1 MKIGILT
8 LPLHTNYGG
17 ILQAYALQTVLE
29 RMGHE
34 VYVIQVKRKEI
45 QLLPLWKRY
54 LCYAKRAILKYI
66 FGKEDVIVFYE
77 SHERTILPIL
87 RQNTNKF
94 IAQYIHS
101 YHINSFNEIGNKNI
115 FDAYVVGSDQIWR
128 PSFPHF
134 EIEDSF
140 LRFDKRP
147 NTIRL
152 SYAASFGVDTWEFT
166 SEQTENC
173 RELAQQFNIIS
184 VREDSAV
191 HLCKKYLGVDANLVL
206 DPTML
211 LEVKDYIKLAE
222 NSKVPN
228 CSENL
233 MVYILNIDNKKNEIV
248 NKIAEDKGLIPILF
262 TNSVENPNLPL
273 EERIHPK
280 VESWLRGFVDT
291 EYVVTDSFHGCVFS
305 IIFHKPFIVFE
316 NTGRGMARIKSIL
329 DMFNLNCRLVSS
341 SNPRPH
347 LLFEP
352 INWRE
357 VERIL
362 KELKDKSQE
371 LLTKYLKKD
380 SL

>member
-45 QLLPLWKRY
+45 PLLPLWKRY

-66 FGKEDVIVFYE
+66 FGKKDVIVFYE

-94 IAQYIHS
+94 ISKYIHS

-128 PSFPHF
+128 PLDSHWD
-134 EIEDSF
+134 IEDSF
-140 LRFDKRP
+140 LRFDKQSV
-147 NTIRL
+147 TIRIA
-152 SYAASFGVDTWEFT
+152 YAASFGVDTWEYT

-173 RELAQQFNIIS
+173 RKLAQRFNIIS
-184 VREDSAV
+184 VREDSAI
-191 HLCKKYLGVDANLVL
+191 HLCKKYLGIDANLVL

-211 LEVKDYIKLAE
+211 LEAKDYLNLVE
-222 NSKVPN
+222 SSKVPK
-228 CSENL
+228 SRGNL
-233 MVYILNIDNKKNEIV
+233 MVYLLNTDEEKSEIV
-248 NKIAEDKGLIPILF
+248 NKIVEDKGLTPILF
-262 TNSVENPNLPL
+262 TNNVENSYLPL
-273 EERIHPK
+273 EERIHPI
-280 VESWLRGFVDT
+280 VESWLRGFIDA

-305 IIFHKPFIVFE
+305 ILFHKPFVVFE
-316 NTGRGMARIKSIL
+316 NEGRGISRIKSLLEI
-329 DMFNLNCRLVSS
+329 FNLCERLVQSDK
-341 SNPRPH
+341 SNTQIQRKT
-347 LLFEP
+347 
-352 INWRE
+352 INWGHVDEVLSGMRE
-357 VERIL
+357 SSHAIL
-362 KELKDKSQE
+362 TNQLK
-371 LLTKYLKKD
+371 
-380 SL
+380 

>member
-45 QLLPLWKRY
+45 PLLPLWKRY

-66 FGKEDVIVFYE
+66 FGKKDVIVFYE

-94 IAQYIHS
+94 ISKYIHS

-128 PSFPHF
+128 PLYSHWD
-134 EIEDSF
+134 IEDSF
-140 LRFDKRP
+140 LRFDKQSV
-147 NTIRL
+147 TIRIA
-152 SYAASFGVDTWEFT
+152 YAASFGVDTWEYT

-173 RELAQQFNIIS
+173 RKLAQRFNIIS
-184 VREDSAV
+184 VREDSAI
-191 HLCKKYLGVDANLVL
+191 HLCKKYLGIDANLVL

-211 LEVKDYIKLAE
+211 LEAKDYLNLVE
-222 NSKVPN
+222 SSKVPK
-228 CSENL
+228 SRGNL
-233 MVYILNIDNKKNEIV
+233 MVYLLNTDEEKSEIV
-248 NKIAEDKGLIPILF
+248 NKIVEDKGLTPILF
-262 TNSVENPNLPL
+262 TNNVENSYLPL
-273 EERIHPK
+273 EERIHPI
-280 VESWLRGFVDT
+280 VESWLRGFIDA

-305 IIFHKPFIVFE
+305 ILFHKPFVVFE
-316 NTGRGMARIKSIL
+316 NEGRGISRIKSLLEI
-329 DMFNLNCRLVSS
+329 FNLCERLVQSDK
-341 SNPRPH
+341 SNTQIQRKT
-347 LLFEP
+347 
-352 INWRE
+352 INWGHVDEVLSGMRE
-357 VERIL
+357 SSHAIL
-362 KELKDKSQE
+362 TNQLK
-371 LLTKYLKKD
+371 
-380 SL
+380 